1 MPLAVSDIIQVTAFG
16 LKDLQNVLNTWHFRC
31 ITAPSTGTEAANL
44 FALIDHI
51 FDDPGGTYFDA
62 YLALMPD
69 DYTLQSVRAQRVT
82 PNRTAYAE
90 RLVVTAGTGVG
101 VAIDTS
107 NMTWVVIK
115 QSALAGR
122 RGKGTQH
129 LLLQSHEWM
138 TNGLL
143 NNNGA
148 AARQTYADLLDN
160 QQSPVPGGVYQPV
173 IYHPNFSP
181 NFSDI
186 THATIKQEIRTMRR
200 RTVGRGI

>member
-1 MPLAVSDIIQVTAFG
+1 MPLAVSDIIQITAFG

-44 FALIDHI
+44 FDLADHL
-51 FDDPGGTYFDA
+51 FDDPGGVYFDEF
-62 YLALMPD
+62 LACMPD
-69 DYTLQSVRAQRVT
+69 DYTLQSVRAQRVAPT
-82 PNRTAYAE
+82 RTAYAE
-90 RLVVTAGTGVG
+90 ALVVTAGTNVQIP
-101 VAIDTS
+101 IDS
-107 NMTWVVIK
+107 ANLTWVLIK
-115 QSALAGR
+115 QSAMPGR

-129 LLLQSHEWM
+129 LLLPSHEWM

-143 NNNGA
+143 NANGGA
-148 AARQTYADLLDN
+148 VRTAYANLLSAV
-160 QQSPVPGGVYQPV
+160 QSPPFGGVYQPV

-186 THATIKQEIRTMRR
+186 THVTIKQEIRTMRR